1 VYLSL
6 RLALHHKTIHMF
18 TPRLR
23 HLLGGPCNK
32 FSSRGLARILATDKV
47 DPLCINIF
55 KSRGHDVE
63 LVPTM
68 PESELLKVIGN
79 YDGLV
84 VRSATKVTSKVL
96 QAATKMRIVGRAGM
110 VAREPES
117 ILSSFLGVGVDN
129 IDVQEATKCGV
140 MVMNTPDGNTI
151 STAQLAMSLL
161 CNMARKIPTAN
172 MSVKEGK
179 WIPKKFQGSE
189 LQGKTIGIIGC
200 GRIGQVVAKLS
211 KTMEM
216 KVVGYDPTLSSET
229 LSELGIVKL
238 SLENLLKTSDFIT
251 IHTPM
256 TTETKHLLNDTTL
269 ALCKRGVGLVNCARG
284 GIIDEEAL
292 LRALES
298 GQVGSAALDVFTSEP
313 PKENLKSLL
322 QHPNLVCTPHLGAS
336 TEEAQINV
344 ARDIAQQM
352 CDVFDQKEVM
362 RRLPVFFSFTH
373 SSSCLSLSLPLFPPT
388 APSSDPCCCC
398 LHCFCNTLFRLLPAS
413 ATTTAA
419 VVCWH
424 CQCAIHRYLYL
435 AIHETFHVF
444 S

>member
-1 VYLSL
+1 
-6 RLALHHKTIHMF
+6 M
-18 TPRLR
+18 
-23 HLLGGPCNK
+23 N
-32 FSSRGLARILATDKV
+32 
-47 DPLCINIF
+47 DP
-55 KSRGHDVE
+55 V
-63 LVPTM
+63 
-68 PESELLKVIGN
+68 
-79 YDGLV
+79 
-84 VRSATKVTSKVL
+84 
-96 QAATKMRIVGRAGM
+96 
-110 VAREPES
+110 
-117 ILSSFLGVGVDN
+117 GVGVDN
-129 IDVQEATKCGV
+129 IDIPEATKCGV

-172 MSVKEGK
+172 ISVKQGK
-179 WIPKKFQGSE
+179 WIPKNFQGVE

-216 KVVGYDPTLSSET
+216 RVVGYDPMMSPEQ
-229 LSELGIVKL
+229 LSELGIAGV

-256 TTETKHLLNDTTL
+256 TKDTKNLFNDLTF
-269 ALCKRGVGLVNCARG
+269 ASCKKGVGIVNCARG

-298 GQVGSAALDVFTSEP
+298 GQVGSAALDVYTSEP

-352 CDVFDQKEVM
+352 CDVFDQKEVG
-362 RRLPVFFSFTH
+362 TH
-373 SSSCLSLSLPLFPPT
+373 VSLISLTHDPLVRW
-388 APSSDPCCCC
+388 
-398 LHCFCNTLFRLLPAS
+398 NR
-413 ATTTAA
+413 
-419 VVCWH
+419 
-424 CQCAIHRYLYL
+424 QCAIHFHLYTAL
-435 AIHETFHVF
+435 HETIHVF